1 MEGQT
6 FIHPL
11 ADVAPGAVLG
21 ERVRVGPF
29 CHVGAD
35 VVLGDD
41 VELVANVTVIGA
53 TSIGAGTKVY
63 PQAALG
69 APPQN
74 LRHKGSR
81 TTLRIGANCIIRE
94 GVTMHTGS
102 DSSRGETVV
111 GDNGNF
117 FAYCHVAHDCLI
129 GRNASLANG
138 ALLAGHCELGDY
150 VNVGGLTALHQF
162 VRVGDYAFLSGMS
175 AVLGDVVPFGMV
187 AGNRA
192 TLRGMNVVGM
202 RRAGFGKSDVQTL
215 RLAYRTL
222 FDRQHPLAENL
233 ARARADFAGVPL
245 VEKVIAFMDGREKRP
260 FCLPPVGRSIDDGAD
275 DED

>member
-21 ERVRVGPF
+21 ERVRIGPF

-74 LRHKGSR
+74 LRHKGGR
-81 TTLRIGANCIIRE
+81 TTLRIGAE
-94 GVTMHTGS
+94 LHHPG
-102 DSSRGETVV
+102 RG
-111 GDNGNF
+111 DDAHRLRRQPRRNG
-117 FAYCHVAHDCLI
+117 
-129 GRNASLANG
+129 GRRQW
-138 ALLAGHCELGDY
+138 
-150 VNVGGLTALHQF
+150 QF
-162 VRVGDYAFLSGMS
+162 
-175 AVLGDVVPFGMV
+175 
-187 AGNRA
+187 
-192 TLRGMNVVGM
+192 
-202 RRAGFGKSDVQTL
+202 L
-215 RLAYRTL
+215 RLL
-222 FDRQHPLAENL
+222 PC
-233 ARARADFAGVPL
+233 
-245 VEKVIAFMDGREKRP
+245 RP
-260 FCLPPVGRSIDDGAD
+260 
-275 DED
+275 